1 MSQAEESTIK
11 AIFEF
16 GESQPIDAT
25 FTINQNIRDLNYT
38 HYQDTPSA
46 KWTVVH
52 NLNKFPT
59 VTIVSSSG
67 DVVFGDTTYI
77 DSNTVELNFSEPFG
91 GRAYCN

>member
-16 GESQPIDAT
+16 GESKPIDAT

-38 HYQDTPSA
+38 HYQDVPSDT
-46 KWTVVH
+46 WTIVH
-52 NLNKFPT
+52 NLNKCPT
-59 VTIVSSSG
+59 VTIVSSAG
-67 DVVFGDTTYI
+67 DVVFADMKVIDT
-77 DSNTVELNFSEPFG
+77 NTVELHFSEAFG

>member
-38 HYQDTPSA
+38 HYQDVPSDT
-46 KWTVVH
+46 WTIVH
-52 NLNKFPT
+52 NLNKCPT

-67 DVVFGDTTYI
+67 DVVFADMKVI
-77 DSNTVELNFSEPFG
+77 DKNTVELHFSEAFG